1 MRSKSGE
8 KNLIKRFVKDFF
20 FKYWKNELLVFI
32 LIIADSIFVLVIPYL
47 NKMLIDNVFTNRQ
60 YKYFYIILSS
70 MIVGYLLQLFIRVI
84 KDLIFFKVGEK
95 ILVDVRLNLINH
107 VLNLPASFFSKM
119 TSGQLISRVENDVTV
134 LQQVASSAFMEFIGN
149 IIGLIFVL
157 SIMFYL
163 NIKLTL
169 VSLVIMSMYLIMAN
183 YFGKHTRQKSKEK
196 LNATSNNISYLSE
209 VFSNIVTIKLFNREA
224 WAYSKFNLLYN
235 IFYNKSIGLWKFQ
248 ILNMNSTFLLSILAT
263 GALWLIGGQALI
275 QGSITL
281 GSLIAFQSYQG
292 QLFAPLRLFS
302 NLNSQIQSATSALE
316 RIYTILDEKLEE
328 IDITN
333 SKELKEIDGK
343 IEFKNVSF
351 SYNKSEKVLKNLSF
365 CINPGELVAFVGQS
379 GCGKSTIFNLLTRL
393 YNPQKGSIFIDDLD
407 IKNINL
413 ESLRNNISIIPQE
426 IKLFNMSIYE
436 NLKLGN
442 SDTSLESI
450 KEYAE
455 KVDMNEYIENLP
467 NKYNA
472 ILDENGNNLSGGQ
485 KKRLGIVRSLL
496 KESKILIID
505 EAMNSLDNYR
515 KDKVKEVIKE
525 LRGNCTILLISHQ
538 LKDLKDV
545 DKIFIVEDGTI
556 TDCGEHELLL
566 KHNNVYKE
574 LYKKELSQ

>member
-1 MRSKSGE
+1 MP
-8 KNLIKRFVKDFF
+8 
-20 FKYWKNELLVFI
+20 VF
-32 LIIADSIFVLVIPYL
+32 
-47 NKMLIDNVFTNRQ
+47 
-60 YKYFYIILSS
+60 
-70 MIVGYLLQLFIRVI
+70 G
-84 KDLIFFKVGEK
+84 
-95 ILVDVRLNLINH
+95 
-107 VLNLPASFFSKM
+107 
-119 TSGQLISRVENDVTV
+119 
-134 LQQVASSAFMEFIGN
+134 
-149 IIGLIFVL
+149 
-157 SIMFYL
+157 
-163 NIKLTL
+163 
-169 VSLVIMSMYLIMAN
+169 
-183 YFGKHTRQKSKEK
+183 
-196 LNATSNNISYLSE
+196 
-209 VFSNIVTIKLFNREA
+209 
-224 WAYSKFNLLYN
+224 
-235 IFYNKSIGLWKFQ
+235 
-248 ILNMNSTFLLSILAT
+248 
-263 GALWLIGGQALI
+263 
-275 QGSITL
+275 
-281 GSLIAFQSYQG
+281 
-292 QLFAPLRLFS
+292 
-302 NLNSQIQSATSALE
+302 
-316 RIYTILDEKLEE
+316 
-328 IDITN
+328 DI
-333 SKELKEIDGK
+333 
-343 IEFKNVSF
+343 
-351 SYNKSEKVLKNLSF
+351 YNKSEKVLKNLSF

-442 SDTSLESI
+442 SETSLESI